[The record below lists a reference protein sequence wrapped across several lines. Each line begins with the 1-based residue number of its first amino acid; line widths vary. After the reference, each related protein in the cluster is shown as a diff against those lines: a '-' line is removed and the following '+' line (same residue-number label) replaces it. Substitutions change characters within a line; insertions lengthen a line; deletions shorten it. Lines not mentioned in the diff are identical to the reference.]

1 MSLKETIF
9 SMMIEALELSE
20 AVEVRHDR
28 YMRSHGKKARDS
40 GGGSSSWMFTHKPM
54 GDVDVNN
61 KKEVHTAQGK
71 LSDAKKSAQKWAKEN
86 DHHTV
91 YIMESVEL
99 DEISKKTLGSYI
111 KKAASDIGYAA
122 AADDTNKEL
131 KRHKGIAKAANKLTK
146 EEVEINEE
154 DKSTAY
160 HYYATKNG
168 IGAKEMK
175 LTHAKSKPFT
185 SETDA
190 LKHIVKSGGRQDGII
205 HTVNSAT
212 GKIVQ
217 HRGID
222 GGQKAYPTP
231 ASDMSSDAPKH
242 VRDLKE
248 EVNQIDEISDEKKK
262 EYIRAVADKGG
273 ILRKPRPGS
282 LKGFDRKK
290 DDALV
295 KAFKGGDMQDY
306 ANLHKKSEKRAGI
319 ALKALNS
326 LKKEEVELDEVSD
339 QKLDTYRQ
347 KAFADQ
353 PAGDD
358 GSDKYRK
365 RKFGRDLAFAKQTG
379 RAKVL
384 ATKEEVELDELAII
398 KNNRKFSN
406 VKRFDT
412 DKETNAFLEKNP
424 DHGVLHTDD
433 GGTYVAKNKNKGAT
447 VKALNGLK
455 KEEVDLEES
464 WSKGASSANR
474 SDAVAAAKHQAEAD
488 RLRKAANKLGKDN
501 PQHNELMGDH
511 HKAMAKSV
519 KHSFHSGKYPSMAIA
534 KKDYNSHMDQAKE
547 YNAAVTENY
556 ELDEAKTDIYHKHM
570 LKALGKTRLPKEHG
584 YTSTVSNNGDFVVR
598 DGGGRVA
605 GRIAKGEHDL
615 K

>member
-9 SMMIEALELSE
+9 SMMLEALELGE

-54 GDVDVNN
+54 GDVDVKN
-61 KKEVHTAQGK
+61 KEEVHTAQGK
-71 LSDAKKSAQKWAKEN
+71 FADAKKSAQQWGKQ
-86 DHHTV
+86 HGHSSV
-91 YIMESVEL
+91 YVMEEVEL
-99 DEISKKTLGSYI
+99 DEGMKEKISGVIRREKQKEYPLLQNRRDVAATKAGS
-111 KKAASDIGYAA
+111 AYAA
-122 AADDTNKEL
+122 GDHKKGDRYMKWRDDNMK
-131 KRHKGIAKAANKLTK
+131 K
-146 EEVEINEE
+146 EEVELDEAE
-154 DKSTAY
+154 TPTY

-190 LKHIVKSGGRQDGII
+190 LKHIIKNGGGGRGII
-205 HTVNSAT
+205 HKVDSAT

-231 ASDMSSDAPKH
+231 ASDMASDAPKH
-242 VRDLKE
+242 MRDLKE

-295 KAFKGGDMQDY
+295 KAFKGGSMQDY

-326 LKKEEVELDEVSD
+326 LKKEEVELDE
-339 QKLDTYRQ
+339 
-347 KAFADQ
+347 
-353 PAGDD
+353 
-358 GSDKYRK
+358 
-365 RKFGRDLAFAKQTG
+365 
-379 RAKVL
+379 
-384 ATKEEVELDELAII
+384 
-398 KNNRKFSN
+398 
-406 VKRFDT
+406 
-412 DKETNAFLEKNP
+412 
-424 DHGVLHTDD
+424 
-433 GGTYVAKNKNKGAT
+433 
-447 VKALNGLK
+447 
-455 KEEVDLEES
+455 
-464 WSKGASSANR
+464 
-474 SDAVAAAKHQAEAD
+474 
-488 RLRKAANKLGKDN
+488 
-501 PQHNELMGDH
+501 
-511 HKAMAKSV
+511 
-519 KHSFHSGKYPSMAIA
+519 
-534 KKDYNSHMDQAKE
+534 
-547 YNAAVTENY
+547 
-556 ELDEAKTDIYHKHM
+556 AKTDMYHKHM
-570 LKALGKTRLPKEHG
+570 LKALGKTRLPKDHN
-584 YTSTVSNNGDFVVR
+584 YTSAIANNGDFVVHNA
-598 DGGGRVA
+598 GRVV